1 MRSEDVMLWLKE
13 RVGKK
18 IHLHDTETIECIATT
33 LVSIDGD
40 LQYLDNMLEVEDD
53 TSRNV

>member
-1 MRSEDVMLWLKE
+1 MNRDAIMLELK
-13 RVGKK
+13 RRIGQK
-18 IHLHDTETIECIATT
+18 IHLFDTETIECIATT

>member
-1 MRSEDVMLWLKE
+1 MRTEDVMLWLKE
-13 RVGKK
+13 RIGQK
-18 IHLHDTETIECIATT
+18 IHLFDTETIECIATT